1 MTRHDASAPV
11 CAWLDVIHGVQHME
25 GLGHETCRCMVV
37 CLGVCECDRSHDS
50 MSRLEERGCALDVAG
65 AAYCFYLSYL
75 ISTYLLVYM
84 SLPVRA
90 LDYDGIFTPGGSGGF
105 CAKMGCRSQPIS
117 PLQGCV
123 VMRSAWQALRLA
135 CSPAA
140 NPYNLAPSVCAPKGA
155 GWLREQSS

>member
-1 MTRHDASAPV
+1 
-11 CAWLDVIHGVQHME
+11 
-25 GLGHETCRCMVV
+25 MVV

-50 MSRLEERGCALDVAG
+50 MSLLEERGWALDVAG

-84 SLPVRA
+84 SLPVRV

-105 CAKMGCRSQPIS
+105 APRWAAGVNQSLLCR
-117 PLQGCV
+117 GCV

-140 NPYNLAPSVCAPKGA
+140 DPYNLAPSACAPKGA
-155 GWLREQSS
+155 GWLREQSCNRITMASDATGS